1 MSFDKDQ
8 ENNDQIIQE
17 LKKLNYILSN
27 KDEANKVGN
36 DN

>member
-8 ENNDQIIQE
+8 ENNDQFIQE
-17 LKKLNYILSN
+17 LKELNYILSN
-27 KDEANKVGN
+27 NEFANKEEN

>member
-8 ENNDQIIQE
+8 ENNDKFIQE
-17 LKKLNYILSN
+17 LKECNYILSN
-27 KDEANKVGN
+27 KDEANKEEN